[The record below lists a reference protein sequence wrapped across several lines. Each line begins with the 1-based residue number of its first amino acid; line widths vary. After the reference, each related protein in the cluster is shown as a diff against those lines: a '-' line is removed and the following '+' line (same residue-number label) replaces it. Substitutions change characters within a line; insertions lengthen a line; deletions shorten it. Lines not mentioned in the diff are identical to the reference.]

1 MYSCGKLEVTRIPR
15 WVFFLAQGLRE
26 FMALHKIRWRPA
38 RPEPYL
44 TARYFI
50 FALLV
55 IGFCGSFSSATH
67 ACDRLSAGQTFRIRL
82 LQPISSYSS
91 KPGTVVRGFLIESPQ
106 CDGLLAFQTGA
117 LVEGRILSV
126 HKVGMGFR
134 HEIATIDI
142 AFSRILQNGESLEM
156 NARVLGVDN
165 AREKVK
171 NGVIQGIRGTNTPQ
185 DRLSSRVPY
194 LAMWY
199 PGTYWVL
206 PAYRAL
212 FPIFPEPE
220 IYFPSGTDLL
230 LGLVSPMSLPA
241 GERVTSRNQEFDP
254 SKSKALDE
262 VVLSLPPRTSTPKG
276 QDADVVNLA
285 FIGSQKQIESA
296 FQAAGWMSTDAP
308 SRRATLRGL
317 NALLL
322 LRGYPHGPMS
332 EQLLNA
338 RPYDFSWQKGLDSYA
353 KRDHLRIW
361 SNPDTW
367 LGQPVWFSASTQ
379 DVGVRI
385 LIRKKEITHRVDAD
399 IDGERDKIVRDLT
412 LAGCVEAVH
421 NTSRPEMPLSLKNA
435 TGDKLSTDGAVA
447 VIQLKDCGAPVF
459 VDTVEDDSSGTLL
472 TRPPSKVAR
481 YFRTQVLSFRDMWR
495 ENAVYDAV
503 DLSRKAVRSIR
514 RKEQSKQLASAASPQ
529 SALKLPG
536 AQVASNLISK

>member
-1 MYSCGKLEVTRIPR
+1 MRAES
-15 WVFFLAQGLRE
+15 F
-26 FMALHKIRWRPA
+26 
-38 RPEPYL
+38 L

-50 FALLV
+50 VALLLL
-55 IGFCGSFSSATH
+55 GFCGSFSPATL
-67 ACDRLSAGQTFRIRL
+67 ACEELPAGKTFRIRL
-82 LQPISSYSS
+82 LQPLSSYSS
-91 KPGTVVRGFLIESPQ
+91 KTGTVVRGFLIESPQ

-117 LVEGRILSV
+117 LVEGRIVTV

-142 AFSRILQNGESLEM
+142 QFSRMLQNGESLEM
-156 NARVLGVDN
+156 NARVLEIDN

-185 DRLSSRVPY
+185 DRLSSRIPY

-230 LGLVSPMSLPA
+230 LKLVSPMALPP
-241 GERVTSRNQEFDP
+241 GERVTSRNQEFDTA
-254 SKSKALDE
+254 KWQELDQK
-262 VVLSLPPRTSTPKG
+262 VLSLPARTSTAKG

-296 FQAAGWMSTDAP
+296 FQAAGWMNTDSA
-308 SRRATLRGL
+308 SRRATLRQL
-317 NALLL
+317 SALLL
-322 LRGYPHGPMS
+322 LRNYPHGPMS
-332 EQLLNA
+332 AQLLKD
-338 RPYDFSWQKGLDSYA
+338 RPFDLSWQKGLDSYA

-361 SNPDTW
+361 SNSDTW
-367 LGQPVWFSASTQ
+367 QGQPVWFSASTQ

-421 NTSRPEMPLSLKNA
+421 NTSRPGMPLSLKNA

-447 VIQLKDCGAPVF
+447 VVQLKDCGAPVF
-459 VDTVEDDSSGTLL
+459 VDSADDDPSGSPLV

-503 DLSRKAVRSIR
+503 DLGRKAVRSIR
-514 RKEQSKQLASAASPQ
+514 RKEQSKQFASAASLQ
-529 SALKLPG
+529 NALKLPG
-536 AQVASNLISK
+536 ATASSNLISK